1 MSGLGIPS
9 SPSSLSG
16 LRLGS
21 CILEEPL
28 GVGGMGT
35 VYLARQERPHRSVA
49 VKVLH
54 PHLASDPD
62 AWAIFLERFR
72 READAAAG
80 LDHANI
86 VPIFEFGEDAGMV
99 YLVMPYLAD
108 GSLSALLDREGV
120 LPAARAAHYVE
131 QAAAALDYAHEHGIV
146 HRDVKPSNLLLH
158 PDGRLMLAD
167 FGIARPILPAEP
179 IPADPA
185 IVLTPAIAAGDPA
198 LTLMG
203 TAMGTPEY
211 MAPEQVRGEAIT
223 AATDIYALGI
233 VAYVML
239 AGHTPFGG
247 EDLTT
252 VLASQLFSPPRPLRP
267 ERPEIPA
274 RVEEALFWAMAKDP
288 AERPASATEFARA
301 LRDAARTR
309 TLGAVLA
316 RSQPAVAAGWGLAR
330 SIAPSGRPPLSGRP
344 SSSARSFSSARP
356 TPSGRLAPLGT
367 RPLTRPHTAPTSP
380 PPAASSALEATRLN
394 TTPDAPTLF
403 DAGMRPYGGAPQW
416 PLPSRGGG
424 DGGGGPRKRL
434 GIVPIGLGLLALVL
448 TILLATTAYNV
459 AASFAGTRTGGS
471 VPGVGRTAATAT
483 PLPTAT
489 PEPTATPFPTD
500 WLSVSP
506 SSISLDCHGDGR
518 STTVVLTNNG
528 PHSVQWRST
537 VPKSFGSSE
546 VNLSPNNGKIS
557 SGKSVTIAV
566 TNNSRIL
573 EHSGQV
579 GFSAQ
584 NSDAGQ
590 PAILTFATGS
600 CLGG

>member
-1 MSGLGIPS
+1 MSGPGIPS
-9 SPSSLSG
+9 SPASLSG

-21 CILEEPL
+21 CFLEEPL

-86 VPIFEFGEDAGMV
+86 VPIFEFGEDGGMV

-108 GSLSALLDREGV
+108 GSLSGLLDREGV

-185 IVLTPAIAAGDPA
+185 VVLTPAIATADPA

-252 VLASQLFSPPRPLRP
+252 VLTSQLFSPPRPLRP
-267 ERPEIPA
+267 ARPEIPA

-288 AERPASATEFARA
+288 AERPSSATEFARA

-330 SIAPSGRPPLSGRP
+330 GIAPSGRPSLSARP
-344 SSSARSFSSARP
+344 SSFARSFSSAHP
-356 TPSGRLAPLGT
+356 TPSGRLAPSGT
-367 RPLTRPHTAPTSP
+367 RPLTRPHTALTAP
-380 PPAASSALEATRLN
+380 PPAASSTLEATRLN
-394 TTPDAPTLF
+394 TRPDEPTLL
-403 DAGMRPYGGAPQW
+403 DAGMRPYDGAPQW

-424 DGGGGPRKRL
+424 DGGRGPRKRL
-434 GIVPIGLGLLALVL
+434 GVVPVGMGLLALVL
-448 TILLATTAYNV
+448 TILLAMTAYNV
-459 AASFAGTRTGGS
+459 AASFATRADGS
-471 VPGVGRTAATAT
+471 GPGVGRTATT
-483 PLPTAT
+483 TLPTAT

-500 WLSVSP
+500 WLSLSP
-506 SSISLDCHGDGR
+506 NSISLDCHGDGR

-528 PHSVQWRST
+528 PHSVEWRST
-537 VPKSFGSSE
+537 VTKSFGSAE
-546 VNLSPNNGKIS
+546 VSLSPNNGKLN
-557 SGKSVTIAV
+557 SGRSVTVAV
-566 TNNSRIL
+566 TNNSRLL

-579 GFSAQ
+579 QFSAQ
-584 NSDAGQ
+584 NGDAGQ
-590 PAILTFATGS
+590 PATLTFTTGS
-600 CLGG
+600 CLP